1 MELNRGPMSR
11 TAASLLIV
19 ALLAGCST
27 LPRDGPSGRN
37 VVQGSSTP
45 ERAGDYALVDLD
57 FALSE
62 RLKAAP
68 PPSFSSLALA
78 SSEAP
83 TDVIGVGDTLAV
95 SIFGPGSNLFS
106 GGGSS
111 RDGAS
116 SSGNQTLPP
125 LMVSR
130 SGAVPIPFAGDV
142 PVQGLTP
149 TQASAAVRRALI
161 GKVANPQVIVT
172 IAGNASNAVT
182 VLGDVR
188 NPGRQPLAAN
198 SDRILDVIAAAGGP
212 SRSLHDIDVRIQR
225 DGKVYTAPMS
235 IVTTE
240 FNENV
245 RLQRGDQVNLV
256 YKPRRFSSFGAF
268 NAVARSELPPG
279 PLTLAEALSGVGGLD
294 SNIANARSV
303 LVFRFERPEVAQ
315 ALGIQQPATSRGVP
329 VVYRLNLNEGEGF
342 FIASNFQMQSD
353 DLIYTP
359 RAGAAEMRKFFEV
372 VQSITR
378 VVYDV
383 SVTSTLNLN

>member
-1 MELNRGPMSR
+1 MTR
-11 TAASLLIV
+11 TAASLMIV

-37 VVQGSSTP
+37 VVEGAASP
-45 ERAGDYALVDLD
+45 ERAGDYALINLD

-83 TDVIGVGDTLAV
+83 TDVIGVGDTLSV
-95 SIFGPGSNLFS
+95 SVFEPGGGLFS
-106 GGGSS
+106 GAS
-111 RDGAS
+111 RDGAA
-116 SSGNQTLPP
+116 SGNQTLPP
-125 LMVSR
+125 LVVNR
-130 SGAVPIPFAGDV
+130 NGAVPIPFAGEV
-142 PVQGLTP
+142 RVEGLTP
-149 TQASAAVRRALI
+149 AQASAAVRRALI

-172 IAGNASNAVT
+172 VAGNASNAVT
-182 VLGDVR
+182 VLGEVR
-188 NPGRQPLAAN
+188 NPGRQPLSA
-198 SDRILDVIAAAGGP
+198 SHDRILDVIAAAGGS
-212 SRSLHDIDVRIQR
+212 SRSIYDVNVQIQR
-225 DGKVYTAPMS
+225 QGRTYTAPMS

-294 SNIANARSV
+294 SNLADAKSV
-303 LVFRFERPEVAQ
+303 LIFRFERPETAQ
-315 ALGIQQPATSRGVP
+315 ALGITQPATSRGVP

-342 FIASNFQMQSD
+342 FIASNFQIEPD
-353 DLIYTP
+353 DVIYAP
-359 RAGAAEMRKFFEV
+359 RAGAAEMRKFFEF

-383 SVTSTLNLN
+383 SVTSTLNLD

>member
-1 MELNRGPMSR
+1 MTR
-11 TAASLLIV
+11 TAASLIVV

-37 VVQGSSTP
+37 VMAGAASP
-45 ERAGDYALVDLD
+45 ERAGDYALVNLD
-57 FALSE
+57 FELSE

-78 SSEAP
+78 SSDAP
-83 TDVIGVGDTLAV
+83 SDVIGVGDTLAV
-95 SIFGPGSNLFS
+95 SIFEPGGGLFNGAGSNTAS
-106 GGGSS
+106 GT
-111 RDGAS
+111 
-116 SSGNQTLPP
+116 QMLPP
-125 LMVSR
+125 LVVTR
-130 SGAVPIPFAGDV
+130 DGGVPVPFAGQV
-142 PVQGLTP
+142 AVQGLTP
-149 TQASAAVRRALI
+149 TEASAAVRRALL

-172 IAGNASNAVT
+172 IAANASNAVT
-182 VLGDVR
+182 VLGEVR
-188 NPGRQPLAAN
+188 APGRQPLSSN
-198 SDRILDVIAAAGGP
+198 HDRILDVIAAAGGP
-212 SRSLHDIDVRIQR
+212 SRSLYDIDVRIQR
-225 DGKVYTAPMS
+225 EGQIYTAPMS
-235 IVTTE
+235 TVTTE

-268 NAVARSELPPG
+268 NAVARSELPSG

-294 SNIANARSV
+294 SNLANAHSV

-329 VVYRLNLNEGEGF
+329 VVYRLNLTEGQGF
-342 FIASNFQMQSD
+342 FITSNFQMQPD
-353 DLIYTP
+353 DLIYAP

-383 SVTSTLNLN
+383 SVTGNLSLN

>member
-1 MELNRGPMSR
+1 MTR

-37 VVQGSSTP
+37 VVQGASSP

-57 FALSE
+57 FAMSE

-68 PPSFSSLALA
+68 PPSFSTLALA
-78 SSEAP
+78 SSDAP

-95 SIFGPGSNLFS
+95 SIFEPGGALF
-106 GGGSS
+106 GGGSNNT
-111 RDGAS
+111 G

-125 LMVSR
+125 LIVNR
-130 SGAVPIPFAGDV
+130 NGAVPIPFAGEV
-142 PVQGLTP
+142 NVQGLTP
-149 TQASAAVRRALI
+149 SQASAAVRRALV

-172 IAGNASNAVT
+172 IAGNTSNAVT

-188 NPGRQPLAAN
+188 NPGRQPLSSN
-198 SDRILDVIAAAGGP
+198 QDRILDVIAAAGGP

-225 DGKVYTAPMS
+225 DGRVYTAPLSM
-235 IVTTE
+235 VTTE

-294 SNIANARSV
+294 SNLANARSV

-315 ALGIQQPATSRGVP
+315 ALGIQQALTTRGVP
-329 VVYRLNLNEGEGF
+329 VVYRLNLNEAEGF
-342 FIASNFQMQSD
+342 FIASNFQMQPD

-383 SVTSTLNLN
+383 SVTSTLNR

>member
-1 MELNRGPMSR
+1 MTR

-37 VVQGSSTP
+37 VVQSASTP
-45 ERAGDYALVDLD
+45 ERAGDYALVDLN
-57 FALSE
+57 FELSE

-78 SSEAP
+78 SSDAP

-95 SIFGPGSNLFS
+95 SVFEPGGGLFS
-106 GGGSS
+106 GSGTTT
-111 RDGAS
+111 S
-116 SSGNQTLPP
+116 SSGTQMLPP
-125 LMVSR
+125 LVVGR
-130 SGAVPIPFAGDV
+130 SGGVPVPFAGEV
-142 PVQGLTP
+142 QVQGLTP
-149 TQASAAVRRALI
+149 TQAAAAVRRALT

-172 IAGNASNAVT
+172 IANNASNAVT
-182 VLGDVR
+182 VLGEVR
-188 NPGRQPLAAN
+188 NPGRQPL
-198 SDRILDVIAAAGGP
+198 SSSHDRILDVIAAAGGP
-212 SRSLHDIDVRIQR
+212 ARSLYDIDVRIQR
-225 DGKVYTAPMS
+225 DGRTYAAPMS
-235 IVTTE
+235 VVTTE

-268 NAVARSELPPG
+268 NAVARSELPSG

-294 SNIANARSV
+294 SNLANAQSV

-315 ALGIQQPATSRGVP
+315 ALGIQQAVTSRGVP
-329 VVYRLNLNEGEGF
+329 VVYRLNLNEGQGF
-342 FIASNFQMQSD
+342 FIASNFQMQPD
-353 DLIYTP
+353 DVIYAP
-359 RAGAAEMRKFFEV
+359 RAGAAEMRKFFEF

-383 SVTSTLNLN
+383 SVTSTLNLD

>member
-1 MELNRGPMSR
+1 MTR
-11 TAASLLIV
+11 TAASLMIV

-27 LPRDGPSGRN
+27 LPRDGPSGLS
-37 VVQGSSTP
+37 VAQGASSP
-45 ERAGDYALVDLD
+45 EREGDYAIVPLD
-57 FALSE
+57 FELSE

-68 PPSFSSLALA
+68 PRSFSSLALA

-83 TDVIGVGDTLAV
+83 TDVIGVGDTLVV
-95 SIFGPGSNLFS
+95 SIFEP
-106 GGGSS
+106 GGGLFG
-111 RDGAS
+111 GAS
-116 SSGNQTLPP
+116 ATGAGSQTLPP
-125 LMVSR
+125 LVVNR
-130 SGAVPIPFAGDV
+130 NGAVPLPFAGEV
-142 PVQGLTP
+142 QVQGLTP
-149 TQASAAVRRALI
+149 SQASAAVRRALI
-161 GKVANPQVIVT
+161 GKAVNPQVIVT

-182 VLGDVR
+182 VLGEVR
-188 NPGRQPLAAN
+188 APGRQPLSAN
-198 SDRILDVIAAAGGP
+198 HDRILDVIAAAGGS
-212 SRSLHDIDVRIQR
+212 SRSIHDVDVRIQR
-225 DGKVYTAPMS
+225 DGRTYSAPMA

-245 RLQRGDQVNLV
+245 RLQRGDQINLV

-279 PLTLAEALSGVGGLD
+279 PLTLAEALGGVGGLD
-294 SNIANARSV
+294 ASQANARSV

-315 ALGIQQPATSRGVP
+315 ALGIRQPATSRGVP

-342 FIASNFQMQSD
+342 FIASNFQIEPD
-353 DLIYTP
+353 DIIYAP

-383 SVTSTLNLN
+383 SVTSALTLD

>member
-1 MELNRGPMSR
+1 MSR

-37 VVQGSSTP
+37 VVQSSSTP

-95 SIFGPGSNLFS
+95 SIFEPGGSLFS
-106 GGGSS
+106 SGNSS
-111 RDGAS
+111 RDGA

-149 TQASAAVRRALI
+149 SQASAAVRRALM

-188 NPGRQPLAAN
+188 SPGRQPLAAN

-212 SRSLHDIDVRIQR
+212 SRSIHDIDVRIQR
-225 DGKVYTAPMS
+225 DGKVYMAPMS

-245 RLQRGDQVNLV
+245 RLQRGDQINLV
-256 YKPRRFSSFGAF
+256 YKSRRFSSFGAF

-294 SNIANARSV
+294 SNIANASSV

-315 ALGIQQPATSRGVP
+315 ALGIQQPATTRGVP

-378 VVYDV
+378 VIYDV
-383 SVTSTLNLN
+383 SVTGNLSLN

>member
-1 MELNRGPMSR
+1 MTR

-37 VVQGSSTP
+37 VVQGASSP

-57 FALSE
+57 FVLSE

-68 PPSFSSLALA
+68 PPSFSTLALA

-95 SIFGPGSNLFS
+95 SIFEPGGALF

-111 RDGAS
+111 NTG

-125 LMVSR
+125 LTVNR
-130 SGAVPIPFAGDV
+130 NGAVPIPFAGEV
-142 PVQGLTP
+142 NVQGLTP
-149 TQASAAVRRALI
+149 SQASAAVRRALI

-172 IAGNASNAVT
+172 IAANASNAVT

-188 NPGRQPLAAN
+188 NPGRQPLSSN
-198 SDRILDVIAAAGGP
+198 QDRILDVIAAAGGP

-225 DGKVYTAPMS
+225 DGKVYTAPLSM
-235 IVTTE
+235 VTTE

-294 SNIANARSV
+294 SNLANARSV

-315 ALGIQQPATSRGVP
+315 ALGIQQAATSRGVP

-342 FIASNFQMQSD
+342 FIASNFQMQPD
-353 DLIYTP
+353 DVIYAP
-359 RAGAAEMRKFFEV
+359 RAGAAEMRKFFEF
-372 VQSITR
+372 VQSMTR

-383 SVTSTLNLN
+383 SVTSTLNR

>member
-1 MELNRGPMSR
+1 MTR
-11 TAASLLIV
+11 TAASLIIV

-37 VVQGSSTP
+37 VVEGAASP
-45 ERAGDYALVDLD
+45 ERAGDYALINLD

-62 RLKAAP
+62 RLKASP
-68 PPSFSSLALA
+68 PPSFSTLALA

-95 SIFGPGSNLFS
+95 SIFEPGGGLFS
-106 GGGSS
+106 GGSS
-111 RDGAS
+111 ATAA
-116 SSGNQTLPP
+116 GNQTLPP
-125 LMVSR
+125 LVVNR
-130 SGAVPIPFAGDV
+130 GGAVPIPFAGDV
-142 PVQGLTP
+142 QVEGLTP
-149 TQASAAVRRALI
+149 AQASAAVRRALI

-172 IAGNASNAVT
+172 VAGNTSNAVT
-182 VLGDVR
+182 VLGEVR
-188 NPGRQPLAAN
+188 EPGRQPLSAN
-198 SDRILDVIAAAGGP
+198 HDRILDVIATAGGS

-225 DGKVYTAPMS
+225 DGQTYAAPMS

-294 SNIANARSV
+294 SNMADAKSV

-315 ALGIQQPATSRGVP
+315 ALGIQQPPTSRGVP

-342 FIASNFQMQSD
+342 FIASNFQIEPD
-353 DLIYTP
+353 DIIYAP
-359 RAGAAEMRKFFEV
+359 RAGAAEMRKFFEF

-383 SVTSTLNLN
+383 SVTSSLNLD

>member
-1 MELNRGPMSR
+1 MTR

-37 VVQGSSTP
+37 VVQGASSP
-45 ERAGDYALVDLD
+45 ERAGDYALIDLD

-68 PPSFSSLALA
+68 PPSFSTLALA
-78 SSEAP
+78 SSDAP

-95 SIFGPGSNLFS
+95 SIFEPGGALF
-106 GGGSS
+106 GGGSNNA
-111 RDGAS
+111 G

-125 LMVSR
+125 LVVNR
-130 SGAVPIPFAGDV
+130 NGAVPIPFAGEV
-142 PVQGLTP
+142 NVQGLTP

-172 IAGNASNAVT
+172 IAGNTSNAVT
-182 VLGDVR
+182 VLGEVR
-188 NPGRQPLAAN
+188 NPGRQPLTSN
-198 SDRILDVIAAAGGP
+198 HNRILDVIAAAGGP
-212 SRSLHDIDVRIQR
+212 SRSLYDIDVRIQR
-225 DGKVYTAPMS
+225 DGKTYAAPMS
-235 IVTTE
+235 VVTTE

-268 NAVARSELPPG
+268 NAVARSELPSG

-294 SNIANARSV
+294 SNLANARSV

-315 ALGIQQPATSRGVP
+315 ALGIQQPVTSRGVP

-342 FIASNFQMQSD
+342 FIASNFQMQPD
-353 DLIYTP
+353 DVIYAP
-359 RAGAAEMRKFFEV
+359 RAGAAEMRKFFEF

-383 SVTSTLNLN
+383 SVTSTLNLD

>member
-1 MELNRGPMSR
+1 MTR
-11 TAASLLIV
+11 TAASLMIV

-27 LPRDGPSGRN
+27 LPRDGPSGRS
-37 VVQGSSTP
+37 VVEGGSSP
-45 ERAGDYALVDLD
+45 ERAGDYAIVNLD

-83 TDVIGVGDTLAV
+83 TDVIGVGDTLAI
-95 SIFGPGSNLFS
+95 SIFEP
-106 GGGSS
+106 GGGLFGGRSNTTET
-111 RDGAS
+111 
-116 SSGNQTLPP
+116 SGQQTLPP
-125 LMVSR
+125 LVVSR
-130 SGAVPIPFAGDV
+130 DGLVPVPFAGNV
-142 PVQGLTP
+142 SVQGLTP
-149 TQASAAVRRALI
+149 AQASAAVRRALI

-172 IAGNASNAVT
+172 VAGNTSNAVT
-182 VLGDVR
+182 VLGEVR
-188 NPGRQPLAAN
+188 NPGRQPLSAN
-198 SDRILDVIAAAGGP
+198 HDRILDVLAAAGGS
-212 SRSLHDIDVRIQR
+212 SRSIYDVNVQIQR
-225 DGKVYTAPMS
+225 EGRTYIAPMA

-294 SNIANARSV
+294 SNLADAKSV
-303 LVFRFERPEVAQ
+303 LVFRFERPETAQ
-315 ALGIQQPATSRGVP
+315 LLGIQQAATARGVP

-342 FIASNFQMQSD
+342 FIASNFQIEPD
-353 DLIYTP
+353 DIIYAP
-359 RAGAAEMRKFFEV
+359 RAGAAEMRKFFEF
-372 VQSITR
+372 VQSMTR
-378 VVYDV
+378 VVYDI
-383 SVTSTLNLN
+383 SVTSTLNR

>member
-1 MELNRGPMSR
+1 MTR
-11 TAASLLIV
+11 TAASLIIV

-27 LPRDGPSGRN
+27 LPRDGPSGMN
-37 VVQGSSTP
+37 VAKGASSP
-45 ERAGDYALVDLD
+45 ERQGDYAIVPLD
-57 FALSE
+57 FELSE

-68 PPSFSSLALA
+68 PPSFSTLALA

-95 SIFGPGSNLFS
+95 SIFEPSGALF

-111 RDGAS
+111 RDSVRG
-116 SSGNQTLPP
+116 GNQTLPP
-125 LMVSR
+125 LVVNR
-130 SGAVPIPFAGDV
+130 NGAVPVPFAGDV
-142 PVQGLTP
+142 AVEGLTP
-149 TQASAAVRRALI
+149 AQASAAVRRALI
-161 GKVANPQVIVT
+161 GKVGNPQVIVT
-172 IAGNASNAVT
+172 VAGNASNAVT
-182 VLGDVR
+182 VLGEVR
-188 NPGRQPLAAN
+188 NPGRQPLSAN
-198 SDRILDVIAAAGGP
+198 HDRILDVIAAAGGS
-212 SRSLHDIDVRIQR
+212 SRSIHDVEVRIQR
-225 DGKVYTAPMS
+225 EGRTYSAPMS
-235 IVTTE
+235 MVTTE

-279 PLTLAEALSGVGGLD
+279 PLTLAEALGGVGGLD
-294 SNIANARSV
+294 SNQANARSV

-342 FIASNFQMQSD
+342 FIASNFQIEPD
-353 DLIYTP
+353 DIIYAP

-383 SVTSTLNLN
+383 SVTSSLNLD

>member
-1 MELNRGPMSR
+1 MTR

-37 VVQGSSTP
+37 VVQGASSP
-45 ERAGDYALVDLD
+45 ERAGDYALIDLD

-68 PPSFSSLALA
+68 PPSFSTLALA
-78 SSEAP
+78 SSDAP

-95 SIFGPGSNLFS
+95 SIFEPGGALF
-106 GGGSS
+106 GGGSNNA
-111 RDGAS
+111 G

-125 LMVSR
+125 LVVNR
-130 SGAVPIPFAGDV
+130 NGAVPIPFAGEV
-142 PVQGLTP
+142 NVQGLTP

-161 GKVANPQVIVT
+161 GKVANPQVIIT
-172 IAGNASNAVT
+172 IAGNTSNAVT
-182 VLGDVR
+182 VLGEVR
-188 NPGRQPLAAN
+188 NPGRQPLTSN
-198 SDRILDVIAAAGGP
+198 HNRILDVIAAAGGP
-212 SRSLHDIDVRIQR
+212 SRSLYDIDVRIQR
-225 DGKVYTAPMS
+225 DGKTYAAPMS
-235 IVTTE
+235 VVTTE

-268 NAVARSELPPG
+268 NAVARSELPSG

-294 SNIANARSV
+294 SNLANARSV

-315 ALGIQQPATSRGVP
+315 ALGIQQAPTSRGVP

-342 FIASNFQMQSD
+342 FIASNFQMQPD
-353 DLIYTP
+353 DVIYAP
-359 RAGAAEMRKFFEV
+359 RAGAAEMRKFFEF

-383 SVTSTLNLN
+383 SVTSTLNLD

>member
-1 MELNRGPMSR
+1 MTR
-11 TAASLLIV
+11 TAASLIIV

-37 VVQGSSTP
+37 VMEGAASP
-45 ERAGDYALVDLD
+45 ERAGDYAMVSLD
-57 FALSE
+57 FELSE

-95 SIFGPGSNLFS
+95 SIFEPGGGLF
-106 GGGSS
+106 GGGST
-111 RDGAS
+111 S
-116 SSGNQTLPP
+116 SAGNQTLPP
-125 LMVSR
+125 LVVNR
-130 SGAVPIPFAGDV
+130 AGAVPVPFAGEV
-142 PVQGLTP
+142 RVEGLTP
-149 TQASAAVRRALI
+149 SQASAAVRRALV

-172 IAGNASNAVT
+172 VAGNASNAVT
-182 VLGDVR
+182 VLGEVR
-188 NPGRQPLAAN
+188 APGRQPLSAN
-198 SDRILDVIAAAGGP
+198 HDRILDVIAAAGG
-212 SRSLHDIDVRIQR
+212 SARSIHDIDVRVQR
-225 DGKVYTAPMS
+225 DGRTYTAPMA

-294 SNIANARSV
+294 SNLANARSV
-303 LVFRFERPEVAQ
+303 LIFRFERPEVAQ

-342 FIASNFQMQSD
+342 FIASNFQIQPD
-353 DLIYTP
+353 DIIYAP
-359 RAGAAEMRKFFEV
+359 RAGAAEMRKFFEF

>member
-1 MELNRGPMSR
+1 MTR

-37 VVQGSSTP
+37 VVQGASSP
-45 ERAGDYALVDLD
+45 ERAGDYALIDLD

-68 PPSFSSLALA
+68 PPSFSTLALA
-78 SSEAP
+78 SSDAP

-95 SIFGPGSNLFS
+95 SIFEPGGALF
-106 GGGSS
+106 GGGSNNA
-111 RDGAS
+111 G

-125 LMVSR
+125 LVVNR
-130 SGAVPIPFAGDV
+130 NGAVPIPFAGEV
-142 PVQGLTP
+142 NVQGLTP

-172 IAGNASNAVT
+172 VAGNTSNAVT
-182 VLGDVR
+182 VLGEVR
-188 NPGRQPLAAN
+188 NPGRQPLTSN
-198 SDRILDVIAAAGGP
+198 HNRILDVIAAAGGP
-212 SRSLHDIDVRIQR
+212 SRSLYDIDVRIQR
-225 DGKVYTAPMS
+225 DGKTYAAPMS
-235 IVTTE
+235 VVTTE

-268 NAVARSELPPG
+268 NAVARSELPSG

-294 SNIANARSV
+294 SNLANARSV

-315 ALGIQQPATSRGVP
+315 ALGIQQPVTSRGVP

-342 FIASNFQMQSD
+342 FIASNFQMQPD
-353 DLIYTP
+353 DVIYAP
-359 RAGAAEMRKFFEV
+359 RAGAAEMRKFFEF

-383 SVTSTLNLN
+383 SVTSTLNLD

>member
-1 MELNRGPMSR
+1 MTR

-37 VVQGSSTP
+37 VVQGASSP
-45 ERAGDYALVDLD
+45 ERAGDYALIDLD

-68 PPSFSSLALA
+68 PPSFSTLALA
-78 SSEAP
+78 SSDAP

-95 SIFGPGSNLFS
+95 SIFEPGGALF
-106 GGGSS
+106 GGGSNNA
-111 RDGAS
+111 G

-125 LMVSR
+125 LVVNR
-130 SGAVPIPFAGDV
+130 NGAVPIPFAGEV
-142 PVQGLTP
+142 NVQGLTP

-172 IAGNASNAVT
+172 VAGNTSNAVT
-182 VLGDVR
+182 VLGEVR
-188 NPGRQPLAAN
+188 NPGRQPLTSN
-198 SDRILDVIAAAGGP
+198 HNRILDVIAAAGGP
-212 SRSLHDIDVRIQR
+212 SRSLYDIDVRIQR
-225 DGKVYTAPMS
+225 DGKTYAAPMS
-235 IVTTE
+235 VVTTE

-268 NAVARSELPPG
+268 NAVARSELPSG

-294 SNIANARSV
+294 SNLANARSV

-315 ALGIQQPATSRGVP
+315 TLGIQQAPTSRGVP

-342 FIASNFQMQSD
+342 FIASNFQMQPD
-353 DLIYTP
+353 DVIYAP
-359 RAGAAEMRKFFEV
+359 RAGAAEMRKFFEF

-383 SVTSTLNLN
+383 SVTSTLNLD